1 MEEQLSTQE
10 NNLKEL
16 CNNLVEII
24 TSELLSKLKV
34 QAERINQLG
43 NNKNLLKKQILE
55 LKKENI
61 KNKLPVKRMNNMEED
76 LSKD

>member
-61 KNKLPVKRMNNMEED
+61 KN
-76 LSKD
+76 